1 MSKRLAAK
9 LAVMVATLGAVTLL
23 QGCGGDNDG
32 VNWTFVYMPVIPGS
46 AFATMGYATGDMSGG
61 GGGVQSGGATTA
73 SASATAGAARGGGGG
88 QVSGGGM

>member
-1 MSKRLAAK
+1 MSKRLVVK
-9 LAVMVATLGAVTLL
+9 LAVMVAALGTVTLL
-23 QGCGGDNDG
+23 QGCGGDEEG

-46 AFATMGYATGDMSGG
+46 AFATMGYATGGVSAGG
-61 GGGVQSGGATTA
+61 GGSQSAGATTA